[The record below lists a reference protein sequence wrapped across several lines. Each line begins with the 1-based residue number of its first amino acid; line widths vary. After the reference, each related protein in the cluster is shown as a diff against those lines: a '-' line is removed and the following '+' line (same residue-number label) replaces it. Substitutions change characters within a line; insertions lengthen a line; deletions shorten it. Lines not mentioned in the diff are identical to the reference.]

1 MLVAVFASVSLVIAS
16 TAIAVSALG
25 SLLRASALLLPLV
38 TTFVDFGFVSV
49 ALLVGWRTLCASA
62 LTLFA
67 ELVASIDATCCVWL
81 DTTLPPCWD
90 FRSLSAA
97 IATFG
102 YPRPQTAAIACLSS
116 VFRCLWECVNFVSL
130 LSLLRALGE
139 LVLFLLASIDVSRV
153 APIPYGRRCVCRSF
167 LRP

>member
-1 MLVAVFASVSLVIAS
+1 MLVAGFASVSLVIAS

-38 TTFVDFGFVSV
+38 TTFVDFGFVLV
-49 ALLVGWRTLCASA
+49 ALLVGWRTLRASA
-62 LTLFA
+62 LALFA

-90 FRSLSAA
+90 LRSLSAA

-102 YPRPQTAAIACLSS
+102 YPRPQTAAIACLLS